1 MLAIDIYG
9 THSQKRCTSS
19 SLCVN
24 PVFTALATLLLS
36 LSSLQEN
43 VVVRA
48 PDASPLVQQVLL
60 QSDETATAVAAQNRA
75 AVMLTSYHA
84 VPKLEATNAMLAK
97 W

>member
-1 MLAIDIYG
+1 M
-9 THSQKRCTSS
+9 R
-19 SLCVN
+19 
-24 PVFTALATLLLS
+24 P
-36 LSSLQEN
+36 
-43 VVVRA
+43 

-60 QSDETATAVAAQNRA
+60 QSDDKAAVAAQDRA